1 MAFNINRFTAA
12 MNGTGMARADFFE
25 VRFTGLPLGL
35 GIRDTQN
42 LSLRAE
48 QVTVPQRAVTPI
60 EYRDYGVPYKIGG
73 IPNYIEIDMTFI
85 LSDDLQER
93 EFFMAWQDLI
103 TGQHRR
109 KNGISR
115 GKEFDIGYFDDYKC
129 SGIEILH
136 YTGSE
141 FDEDDEDGLIPSH
154 SIKLIDA
161 YPLNVATLS
170 RAWAQPEILK
180 QQVTFT
186 YRYFTEETLTSLPF
200 KDPDIDITDIRNEA
214 RIRQEGEFDFFDD

>member
-1 MAFNINRFTAA
+1 MAFNINQFTAA
-12 MNGTGMARADFFE
+12 MNDTGMARADFFE
-25 VRFTGLPLGL
+25 VRFTGLPRGL
-35 GIRDTQN
+35 GNRDTQK

-109 KNGISR
+109 QNGISR

-136 YTGSE
+136 YTGKL
-141 FDEDDEDGLIPSH
+141 DDKLPSH
-154 SIKLIDA
+154 KIKLIDA

-200 KDPDIDITDIRNEA
+200 KDPDIDITDVRNEA
-214 RIRQEGEFDFFDD
+214 RIRQEGEFGFVDD

>member
-1 MAFNINRFTAA
+1 MTFNINRFTAA
-12 MNGTGMARADFFE
+12 INSTGAARADFFE
-25 VRFTGLPLGL
+25 VRFTGLPPGL
-35 GIRDTQN
+35 GDRDTEK

-109 KNGISR
+109 QNGISR

-136 YTGSE
+136 YTGKL
-141 FDEDDEDGLIPSH
+141 DDKLPSH
-154 SIKLIDA
+154 KIKLIDA

-186 YRYFTEETLTSLPF
+186 YRYFIEETLTSLPF
-200 KDPDIDITDIRNEA
+200 EDPNLDITDI
-214 RIRQEGEFDFFDD
+214 

>member
-12 MNGTGMARADFFE
+12 INDTGAARADFFE

-136 YTGSE
+136 FTGKL
-141 FDEDDEDGLIPSH
+141 DDELTPSH

-170 RAWAQPEILK
+170 RTWAQPEILK

>member
-1 MAFNINRFTAA
+1 
-12 MNGTGMARADFFE
+12 
-25 VRFTGLPLGL
+25 
-35 GIRDTQN
+35 
-42 LSLRAE
+42 
-48 QVTVPQRAVTPI
+48 
-60 EYRDYGVPYKIGG
+60 
-73 IPNYIEIDMTFI
+73 
-85 LSDDLQER
+85 
-93 EFFMAWQDLI
+93 MAWQDLI

-136 YTGSE
+136 FTGKL
-141 FDEDDEDGLIPSH
+141 DDELTPSH

-170 RAWAQPEILK
+170 RTWAQPEILK

-200 KDPDIDITDIRNEA
+200 NDPDINITDVRNEA
-214 RIRQEGEFDFFDD
+214 RIRQEGEFGN

>member
-1 MAFNINRFTAA
+1 MTFNINRFTAA
-12 MNGTGMARADFFE
+12 INSTGAARADFFE
-25 VRFTGLPLGL
+25 VRFTGLPPGL
-35 GIRDTQN
+35 GDRDTEK

-109 KNGISR
+109 QNGISR

-136 YTGSE
+136 YTGKL
-141 FDEDDEDGLIPSH
+141 DDKLPSH
-154 SIKLIDA
+154 KIKLIDA

-200 KDPDIDITDIRNEA
+200 KDPDIDITDVRNEA
-214 RIRQEGEFDFFDD
+214 RIRQEGEFGFVDD